1 MTGHSDLPHLPTNS
15 GWSLRPGPRRRSLVA
30 DTHFLTPATGGYD
43 PHIRLWNPLVSKKPV
58 WLMKGHQTSVTHLLV
73 NSQNTSILIS
83 VSRDKVSPLWNIPLS
98 PIPLAL
104 FPRKRH

>member
-1 MTGHSDLPHLPTNS
+1 MT
-15 GWSLRPGPRRRSLVA
+15 

-73 NSQNTSILIS
+73 NSRNASILIS
-83 VSRDKVSPLWNIPLS
+83 ISRDKVSPS
-98 PIPLAL
+98 V
-104 FPRKRH
+104 PRYLYLCSLGRDTHSAGIM